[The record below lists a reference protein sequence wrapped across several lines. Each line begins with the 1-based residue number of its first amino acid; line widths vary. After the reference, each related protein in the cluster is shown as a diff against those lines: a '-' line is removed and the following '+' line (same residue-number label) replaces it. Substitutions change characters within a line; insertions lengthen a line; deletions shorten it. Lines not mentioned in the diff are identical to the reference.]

1 MRGWWPATYR
11 DWVPISVSII
21 KRFEQRALPTNI
33 DPYGVTARP
42 LFNNYS
48 GELVN
53 ENTAFA
59 HSALTAA
66 VTLLA
71 DSIAVMPL
79 ELLRERG
86 GRTQR
91 LPTPSVLLKP
101 NDHQTMFDF
110 VHQTVLMLALH
121 GCAYIYAP
129 RRPGELP
136 PEMRNI
142 HPNQVKDMVDDSD
155 GEPYYEI
162 NRVEYSITDIR
173 SIHWLL
179 FPGRLRGLSPL
190 EINRNT
196 VGMGIAMDRFLAQ
209 FYGEGATPS
218 SVLETEQRITP
229 DQADLMRQTWE
240 DSHYKR
246 RRPAVLTGGLKW
258 RSITTSASDMQM
270 IQHRESIIRDIARA
284 YRIPLN
290 LIAGSGGDSQTYQN
304 VEQSGIN
311 FVRYTLLPWM
321 RRIEDAIS
329 EMLPLTQKV
338 RFNADEF
345 MRADL
350 TTRVNAQRT
359 QILTGTMSPNEA
371 RQQENREPYEGG
383 DLFVTPAATPPA
395 GTDAEPPAR

>member
-1 MRGWWPATYR
+1 M
-11 DWVPISVSII
+11 SFF
-21 KRFEQRALPTNI
+21 KRTEQRALPTNI
-33 DPYGVTARP
+33 DPYQITARP

-59 HSALTAA
+59 HSAMMAA

-71 DSIAVMPL
+71 DAIAVMPL
-79 ELLRERG
+79 ELMRERA
-86 GRTQR
+86 GRLER
-91 LPTPSVLLKP
+91 LPTPSVLIKP

-110 VHQTVLMLALH
+110 VHQTILMLALH

-136 PEMRNI
+136 PEMKNV
-142 HPNQVKDMVDDSD
+142 HPSQIKDVIDDTD
-155 GEPYYEI
+155 GTLT
-162 NRVEYSITDIR
+162 YSIGQQKYSMKEIR
-173 SIHWLL
+173 SIHWVL
-179 FPGRLRGLSPL
+179 FPGRTRGLSPL
-190 EINRNT
+190 EVQRNT
-196 VGMGIAMDRFLAQ
+196 VGMGLAMDRFLSQ

-218 SVLETEQRITP
+218 SVLETDQRITP
-229 DQADLMRQTWE
+229 DQAELMRQTWE

-270 IQHRESIIRDIARA
+270 IEHRESIIRDIARA
-284 YRIPLN
+284 YRIPLHM
-290 LIAGSGGDSQTYQN
+290 IIGSGGNSQTYQN
-304 VEQSGIN
+304 VEQAGIN

-329 EMLPLTQKV
+329 EMLPLNQKV
-338 RFNADEF
+338 LFNPNEF
-345 MRADL
+345 LRADL
-350 TTRVNAQRT
+350 TTRVNAQRV
-359 QILTGTMSPNEA
+359 QILSGTLSPNEA

-383 DLFVTPAATPPA
+383 DVFVNPATTPPA
-395 GTDAEPPAR
+395 GVDADPPER

>member
-1 MRGWWPATYR
+1 
-11 DWVPISVSII
+11 VSIF
-21 KRFEQRALPTNI
+21 KKTERRALPTNI
-33 DPYGVTARP
+33 DPYQITARP

-71 DSIAVMPL
+71 DSIASMPL
-79 ELLRERG
+79 ELMRDRA
-86 GRTQR
+86 GRTER

-101 NDHQTMFDF
+101 NDHQSMFDF
-110 VHQTVLMLALH
+110 IHQTVLMLALH

-142 HPNQVKDMVDDSD
+142 NPQQIKDIVSDVD
-155 GEPYYEI
+155 GTLGYEI
-162 NRVEYSITDIR
+162 NKVKYSMSEIR
-173 SIHWLL
+173 AIHWLL
-179 FPGRLRGLSPL
+179 FPGRTRGLSPL
-190 EINRNT
+190 EIQRNT

-218 SVLETEQRITP
+218 SVLETDQKITP

-270 IQHRESIIRDIARA
+270 IQHRESIIRDIARV
-284 YRIPLN
+284 YRIPIH
-290 LIAGSGGDSQTYQN
+290 LIGGSGGDSQTYQN
-304 VEQSGIN
+304 VEQAGIN

-350 TTRVNAQRT
+350 MTRVNAQRT
-359 QILTGTMSPNEA
+359 QILTGTLSPNEA

-383 DLFVTPAATPPA
+383 DTFMAPSTTPPA
-395 GTDAEPPAR
+395 GTDAEPPQR